1 MLFRAGGER
10 FALPL
15 ASVAVVVPP
24 DPPFAHVPRTA
35 PPVLGA
41 MGLRGRVVAVVEMAP
56 LLGLPGGRLAQGGRV
71 RCWCSSGSGARWGSS
86 SDAVMGVEPIEP
98 PATPGD
104 GLPVKGLSVVRG
116 SPVAILD
123 PDAAGG
129 GGGALFR
136 GRVPASGA
144 PVISLSRPA
153 VLIPFSTLPGGSQV
167 RECRRKSSSSTTR
180 SSCGT

>member
-1 MLFRAGGER
+1 VETDPRHVLFRAGGER

-56 LLGLPGGRLAQGGRV
+56 LLGLPAGKLAP
-71 RCWCSSGSGARWGSS
+71 GAGQVLVLERERRALGFLV
-86 SDAVMGVEPIEP
+86 DAVMGVEPIEP

-104 GLPVKGLSVVRG
+104 GLPVKGLSAVRG

-123 PDAAGG
+123 PDALAAAAGR
-129 GGGALFR
+129 LFR
-136 GRVPASGA
+136 GR
-144 PVISLSRPA
+144 
-153 VLIPFSTLPGGSQV
+153 PG
-167 RECRRKSSSSTTR
+167 
-180 SSCGT
+180 

>member
-56 LLGLPGGRLAQGGRV
+56 LLGLRGGTLSPGAGQVLVLERERRALGFLVDG
-71 RCWCSSGSGARWGSS
+71 
-86 SDAVMGVEPIEP
+86 VMGVEPIDP
-98 PATPGD
+98 PATAGD

-116 SPVAILD
+116 SPVGILD
-123 PDAAGG
+123 PDALA
-129 GGGALFR
+129 AAAERLFR
-136 GRVPASGA
+136 GRAG
-144 PVISLSRPA
+144 
-153 VLIPFSTLPGGSQV
+153 
-167 RECRRKSSSSTTR
+167 
-180 SSCGT
+180 

>member
-56 LLGLPGGRLAQGGRV
+56 LLGLRGGTLPPNAGQVLVLERERRALGFLVDG
-71 RCWCSSGSGARWGSS
+71 
-86 SDAVMGVEPIEP
+86 VMGVEPIDP
-98 PATPGD
+98 PATAGD

-123 PDAAGG
+123 PDALA
-129 GGGALFR
+129 AAAERLFR
-136 GRVPASGA
+136 GRAG
-144 PVISLSRPA
+144 
-153 VLIPFSTLPGGSQV
+153 
-167 RECRRKSSSSTTR
+167 
-180 SSCGT
+180 

>member
-1 MLFRAGGER
+1 VLFRAGGER

-15 ASVAVVVPP
+15 DSVAVVVPP

-56 LLGLPGGRLAQGGRV
+56 LLGLPGGRLAQGGGQVLVLERERRALGFLV
-71 RCWCSSGSGARWGSS
+71 
-86 SDAVMGVEPIEP
+86 DAVMGVEPIEP
-98 PATPGD
+98 PTTPGD

-123 PDAAGG
+123 PDALAAAAGR
-129 GGGALFR
+129 LFR
-136 GRVPASGA
+136 GRAGQPA
-144 PVISLSRPA
+144 P
-153 VLIPFSTLPGGSQV
+153 
-167 RECRRKSSSSTTR
+167 
-180 SSCGT
+180 